1 MLASQNR
8 YYLDNHLKNDSD
20 NYLGLFMPLIA
31 SLINGELLT
40 LSALPNILVTNPANN
55 GVTAELTCNTEAELA
70 LAVASAKTAFK
81 SWKEVPTSQKAR
93 VMMRYQQLPKEHH
106 NETVSTLSSE

>member
-1 MLASQNR
+1 MPLIAS
-8 YYLDNHLKNDSD
+8 
-20 NYLGLFMPLIA
+20 LIA

-40 LSALPNILVTNPANN
+40 LSVLPNILVTNPANN
-55 GVTAELTCNTEAELA
+55 EVTAGLTYNTEAELV
-70 LAVASAKTAFK
+70 LAVASAKTAFE
-81 SWKEVPTSQKAR
+81 SWKEVPTSQRAR